1 MGSRPLN
8 PGDLFASLPAQPCE
22 EAFED
27 LLRTAGLR
35 IERIV
40 SHGHTSPEQG
50 WYDQAE
56 NEWVLVLR
64 GAGRL
69 QFDDGEE
76 VYLGPGQ
83 YLTIPAHRRH
93 RVSWTSPDE
102 LTVWLAVFYP

>member
-1 MGSRPLN
+1 MN
-8 PGDLFASLPAQPCE
+8 PGDLFADLPESLSE

-27 LLRTAGLR
+27 LLRASGLR

-40 SHGHTSPEQG
+40 SQGHTSPEQG

-76 VYLGPGQ
+76 VYLRPGQ